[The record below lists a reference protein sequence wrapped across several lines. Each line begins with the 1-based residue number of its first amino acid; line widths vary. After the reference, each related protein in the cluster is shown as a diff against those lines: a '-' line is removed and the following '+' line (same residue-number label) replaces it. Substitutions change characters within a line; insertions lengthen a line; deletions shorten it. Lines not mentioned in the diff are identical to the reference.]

1 MTEISLFGGTGFIGS
16 AFSRLSENKVEIVD
30 RNDPDPWY
38 PEILYAIGT
47 TDNYNVF
54 DNPLLDIESNL
65 LKLISDLELLR
76 EKFGT
81 FSFNYVSSWF
91 VYGDFS
97 PPPFKESQRCE
108 PKGFYSISKLSAE
121 MFISSY
127 CETFGIHYK
136 ILRLANVFGSGDK
149 GISKKKNALQYL
161 INQIKDGND
170 IEVYEGGDFLRDY
183 IDVRDVVRAIDL
195 VISSNSE
202 QRIINIG
209 TGIPKKFI
217 DLLERAKL
225 DFSSNSNLVSISTP
239 DFHKKVQVRDA
250 YMDVAEL
257 QKLGFKPQYDIVNEI
272 INL

>member
-1 MTEISLFGGTGFIGS
+1 MTEISLFGGTGFVGS
-16 AFSRLSENKVEIVD
+16 AFSRLSKNKVEVVD
-30 RNDPDPWY
+30 RNDPDPKY

-54 DNPLLDIESNL
+54 DNPLLDVESNL
-65 LKLISDLELLR
+65 LKLISDLEILR

-81 FSFNYVSSWF
+81 FSFNYISSWF

-97 PPPFKESQRCE
+97 PPPFNESQRCE

-121 MFISSY
+121 MFIRSY

-136 ILRLANVFGSGDK
+136 ILRLANVFGSKDK

-161 INQIKDGND
+161 VNEIKAGND
-170 IEVYEGGDFLRDY
+170 VEVYEGGDFLRDY

-202 QRIINIG
+202 QSIINIG
-209 TGIPKKFI
+209 TGIPMKFI

-225 DFSSNSNLVSISTP
+225 DFSSNSKLISISTP